1 LWIQYSDNDR
11 RKIGLAIRIDKAGLL
26 QACKEII
33 ETILFC
39 LPNAYKGTVYRIG
52 NPPEL
57 IAKQVT
63 SGIIDEKRNAI
74 SWGIPE
80 RSRYAP
86 PGKPWLEYRDE
97 SGRPLEAMAWC
108 VEKQTSWTA
117 ENPEND
123 RRSARVQIESPNED
137 FHHME
142 PVLIH
147 KEDLYLGDKPYLEYP
162 GNYKGE
168 TIWQNSDYIVV
179 DVIKIHF
186 RPNTIQINSPET
198 RVIKK
203 LSRVLGTELLSHQ
216 FRQQS
221 VEAVRQ
227 LAEDKLRSCN
237 ILADSIRNAITK
249 SGFIFSL
256 IKLELEFLREQWEAV
271 LLRNSNKKGMKYE
284 AVHTLNKAVTATG
297 KNSKELGRALIAAQ
311 NRFLEIYPP
320 PERGEN
326 WISMQIEEKWKGLLE
341 RNPLDKERTRQILLS
356 IDALKKSLYL
366 GKDQDILENYNT
378 MSESLKKEWTDLLYK
393 DADRVDF
400 QHLDGLIRILEDPS
414 LNLPYRSK
422 SRKSLI
428 RLKVL
433 AEIMGQLEQNT
444 NVVLRQVLKSHD
456 NVMISNVV
464 NREDL

>member
-1 LWIQYSDNDR
+1 
-11 RKIGLAIRIDKAGLL
+11 LAIRIDKAGLL

-39 LPNAYKGTVYRIG
+39 LPDAYKGTVYRIG

-63 SGIIDEKRNAI
+63 SGIIDEKRNTI

-86 PGKPWLEYRDE
+86 PGKPWLDYRDE
-97 SGRPLEAMAWC
+97 PGRPLEAMAWC
-108 VEKQTSWTA
+108 VENQISWTA

-123 RRSARVQIESPNED
+123 RRSARVQMEGPDED

-147 KEDLYLGDKPYLEYP
+147 KEDLYLGEKSHLEYP
-162 GNYKGE
+162 RNHKGE
-168 TIWQNSDYIVV
+168 AIWQNSDYIVV

-186 RPNTIQINSPET
+186 RPNTIRINSPET

-221 VEAVRQ
+221 VEAVRR

-256 IKLELEFLREQWEAV
+256 IKLELEFLREQWETV
-271 LLRNSNKKGMKYE
+271 LLQNSGKKEMKYE
-284 AVHTLNKAVTATG
+284 AVHALNKAATAIG
-297 KNSKELGRALIAAQ
+297 ENADGLGRELIAAQ

-320 PERGEN
+320 PKRGEN
-326 WISMQIEEKWKGLLE
+326 WIAMQIEEKWKGLLD
-341 RNPLDKERTRQILLS
+341 RNPLDEERTRHIHNS
-356 IDALKKSLYL
+356 IDYLKKSLYL
-366 GKDQDILENYNT
+366 GKDQDILESYNT
-378 MSESLKKEWTDLLYK
+378 MSESLKKEWIDLLYK
-393 DADRVDF
+393 DADSIDF
-400 QHLDGLIRILEDPS
+400 PHLDGLIRILGDPS
-414 LNLPYRSK
+414 LNLPYGAK

-456 NVMISNVV
+456 NRMVSNVV
-464 NREDL
+464 DRKEV

>member
-1 LWIQYSDNDR
+1 
-11 RKIGLAIRIDKAGLL
+11 LAIRIDKAGLL

-63 SGIIDEKRNAI
+63 SGIIDEKKDTI
-74 SWGIPE
+74 FWGIPE

-97 SGRPLEAMAWC
+97 PGRPLEAMAWC
-108 VEKQTSWTA
+108 VEKQNSWTA

-123 RRSARVQIESPNED
+123 RRSARVQMEGPNED

-147 KEDLYLGDKPYLEYP
+147 KEDLYLGDKSYLEYP
-162 GNYKGE
+162 SNYKGA
-168 TIWQNSDYIVV
+168 TLWQNSDYIVV

-186 RPNTIQINSPET
+186 RPNTIKINSPET

-249 SGFIFSL
+249 SGFILSL
-256 IKLELEFLREQWEAV
+256 IKLELEFLREQWETV
-271 LLRNSNKKGMKYE
+271 LLRNSGKKGMKHE
-284 AVHTLNKAVTATG
+284 AVHALNKAATVED
-297 KNSKELGRALIAAQ
+297 SDELGKEVIAAQ

-326 WISMQIEEKWKGLLE
+326 WISMQIEAKWKALLE
-341 RNPLDKERTRQILLS
+341 RNPLDKEKTSQIHHS

-366 GKDQDILENYNT
+366 GKDHDILKNYHT
-378 MSESLKKEWTDLLYK
+378 MSESLKKEWVDLIYR
-393 DADRVDF
+393 DADRVDL

-444 NVVLRQVLKSHD
+444 NVVLRQVLRSHD
-456 NVMISNVV
+456 TGIISNVV
-464 NREDL
+464 DREDL

>member
-1 LWIQYSDNDR
+1 M
-11 RKIGLAIRIDKAGLL
+11 AIKIDKAGLL
-26 QACKEII
+26 QACKDII

-57 IAKQVT
+57 IAKQIT
-63 SGIIDEKRNAI
+63 SGVIDEEKKTI
-74 SWGIPE
+74 SWGIPKK
-80 RSRYAP
+80 SRYAP
-86 PGKPWLEYRDE
+86 PGRPWTEYRDE
-97 SGRPLEAMAWC
+97 PGRPLEAMAWC
-108 VEKQTSWTA
+108 VEKQASWTA
-117 ENPEND
+117 ENPEKD
-123 RRSARVQIESPNED
+123 SRSARVQLEGTNED

-142 PVLIH
+142 PVRIH
-147 KEDLYLGDKPYLEYP
+147 KEDLYLGDKSRLEYP
-162 GNYKGE
+162 KNYKGE
-168 TIWQNSDYIVV
+168 TIWQDSDYIVV

-186 RPNTIQINSPET
+186 RPNTIKLNGPET

-221 VEAVRQ
+221 AEAMRQ
-227 LAEDKLRSCN
+227 LAEDKQRSCN

-249 SGFIFSL
+249 SGFILSL

-271 LLRNSNKKGMKYE
+271 LLQHCEKKGMKFE
-284 AVHTLNKAVTATG
+284 AVHALNNAVTGLG
-297 KNSKELGRALIAAQ
+297 KNDEELGRDLIDAQ
-311 NRFLEIYPP
+311 NRFLEIYPS

-326 WISMQIEEKWKGLLE
+326 WICMQIEEKWKELLAG
-341 RNPLDKERTRQILLS
+341 NPLNKERSRQIHHS
-356 IDALKKSLYL
+356 IDALKESLYL
-366 GKDQDILENYNT
+366 GKDRDLLEKCNT
-378 MSESLKKEWTDLLYK
+378 MPKSLKKEWIDLLYR
-393 DADRVDF
+393 DTDRVDF
-400 QHLDGLIRILEDPS
+400 HYLDELIRILEAPS

-456 NVMISNVV
+456 NWINANVSE
-464 NREDL
+464 REDL